1 VFLLMLAFGEA
12 KYQAGKPKISP
23 ELRRLYPDRAA

>member
-1 VFLLMLAFGEA
+1 MLAFGEA
-12 KYQAGKPKISP
+12 KYQSGMPAKPRISD